1 MPAAS
6 ACPLIATVVPTPW
19 ALVLTTAILCPPCG
33 GMGQS
38 SAATQPAEFREI
50 LHRAVRSGV
59 PGIQAYVTVGSR
71 MWSDVA
77 GVADVET
84 GRAMAA
90 SDRVRV
96 ASLTKM
102 MTYAATMELV
112 RQERVR
118 LNDRVVDLLPRGA
131 IDGVPYAGEI
141 TIAHLLDHTS
151 GLHNY
156 NGSDGRDFFVRLF
169 SDTLRGTRLWA
180 PEELVAFA
188 AAREHSPTGRPGE
201 RRSYSSTGYSLLQM
215 VLEHRLQ
222 RPFARIVRETV
233 FEPLRMT
240 SSGVEGHDL
249 EASNIVDSYA
259 RPGPTDAG
267 DATPFRGRT
276 AVRQDGLMN
285 LSRGLAHYNAWPG
298 AGGAVATNAGDL
310 ARFMAAIRS
319 GRMVVLRDQ
328 EREFAEARRK
338 PNANFGW
345 NGGSWGV
352 QGSILY
358 EPGREIT
365 VIVLTNASNAGPGSL
380 EIAKELLV
388 AARASMATT
397 R

>member
-1 MPAAS
+1 MPS
-6 ACPLIATVVPTPW
+6 PW
-19 ALVLTTAILCPPCG
+19 ALALTIAILCPPRG
-33 GMGQS
+33 TGQS

-59 PGIQAYVTVGSR
+59 PGIQAYVAVGSR
-71 MWSDVA
+71 TWSEVA
-77 GVADVET
+77 GVADVES

-102 MTYAATMELV
+102 ITYAATMELI
-112 RQERVR
+112 RQRR
-118 LNDRVVDLLPRGA
+118 LRLTDRVVDLLPRGV
-131 IDGVPYAGEI
+131 IDGVPYSGEI

-156 NGSDGRDFFVRLF
+156 NGPDGRDFFVRLF
-169 SDTLRGTRLWA
+169 SDTLRATRLWA

-215 VLEHRLQ
+215 ALEHRLQ

-233 FEPLRMT
+233 FEPLGMT

-249 EASNIVDSYA
+249 EASDIIDSYA

-276 AVRQDGLMN
+276 TVRQDGLMN

-298 AGGAVATNAGDL
+298 AGGAVATNTSDL

-319 GRMVVLRDQ
+319 GRMLVLRDQ
-328 EREFAEARRK
+328 GREFAEARAK
-338 PNANFGW
+338 PNATFGW
-345 NGGSWGV
+345 NGGSWGI
-352 QGSILY
+352 QGSIIY
-358 EPGREIT
+358 EPSREIT
-365 VIVLTNASNAGPGSL
+365 VIVLTNASSAGPGSQ

-388 AARASMATT
+388 AARAPTATT